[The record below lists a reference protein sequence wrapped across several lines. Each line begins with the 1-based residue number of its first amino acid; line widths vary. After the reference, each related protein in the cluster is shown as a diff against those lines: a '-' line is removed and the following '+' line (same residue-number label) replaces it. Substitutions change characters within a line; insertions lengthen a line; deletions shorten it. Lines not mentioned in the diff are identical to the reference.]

1 MGRRQTLREWRGVC
15 HFLIQKKMIRIM
27 REENTLSR
35 PNFPK
40 RAVVTAGMPYGNKK
54 LHFGHIGGVFIQAD
68 IYARFLRDRI
78 GKENVIFVSGTDCYG
93 ATIEASYEQAKADG
107 FTGSLVDYVEMNHQ
121 DQKQTLENYEVSPNL
136 FGASAL
142 GEAGKIHSEL
152 SKDIFLRLYENKK
165 LKLEQTLQFFDEE
178 KGVFLNGR
186 QVTGRCPIQGCKSE
200 IAYADECSLGHQY
213 NPSELI
219 NPVSV
224 LSGKKPTFVAVQ
236 NWFFDLPAYEESL
249 KKAVDEWEQNPACR
263 KSLITVIRD
272 FLKKPSIYVKKELME
287 KVETLAGLPEYT
299 VVSEEQKASVELVF
313 SDLDARSKAVS
324 IFEENGIRFRT
335 GKTLVPF
342 RLSGNVIW
350 GIPVPEVEG
359 MDGLTFWVW
368 PESLW
373 APISFTKTCL
383 GDGTEGMEW
392 EKWWKS
398 DDAKVFQFIG
408 EDNIYFYAIAE
419 MGLFLA
425 LEEGFRLPVII
436 PNHHL
441 LYGKTKASS
450 SGEVMPPKAA
460 ELLDYYTPEQ
470 LRLHFMNASLSER
483 SVSFESKVLLGKA
496 DGFDPV
502 LYEGNLVTNVF
513 NRLVRSC
520 FYTVQKH
527 NGGIYPTGTVSKAVR
542 DRSDE
547 TILEYERLMAEFSF
561 DKVFELLNVYLKDAN
576 KDWSVR
582 SKSEDPEEISQL
594 LIDLFHVIRVAVT
607 LFHPVTPTGCE
618 MVRDYLKVDERIW
631 DWQYIFEPLDYFVE
645 AGHQFRFLEPRVDFF
660 EKHPSQLNQK

>member
-342 RLSGNVIW
+342 RLSGNVNW

-383 GDGTEGMEW
+383 GDGTEGREW

-450 SGEVMPPKAA
+450 SGEVKPPKAA

>member
-1 MGRRQTLREWRGVC
+1 
-15 HFLIQKKMIRIM
+15 M

-35 PNFPK
+35 PDFPK

-299 VVSEEQKASVELVF
+299 VVSEEQKASAELIF

-342 RLSGNVIW
+342 RLSGNVNW

-383 GDGTEGMEW
+383 GDGTEGREW

-450 SGEVMPPKAA
+450 SGEVKPPKAA

-542 DRSDE
+542 ERSDE